1 MVFLDRGGPPSIG
14 GGISWFAQS
23 VQLNVSPTYADPNDG
38 GRFKIGLRMNGSGF
52 VNVDE
57 RGLASLGSARM
68 SASSV
73 SSAFLF
79 LLMGLYARD
88 AGMGGGWWWVVS
100 VEDDEK
106 GG

>member
-1 MVFLDRGGPPSIG
+1 M
-14 GGISWFAQS
+14 SWFAQS

-57 RGLASLGSARM
+57 SGLASLGPARV
-68 SASSV
+68 SASLA
-73 SSAFLF
+73 SSALLF

-88 AGMGGGWWWVVS
+88 AGIGGRWWCVVS
-100 VEDDEK
+100 VEDEEK